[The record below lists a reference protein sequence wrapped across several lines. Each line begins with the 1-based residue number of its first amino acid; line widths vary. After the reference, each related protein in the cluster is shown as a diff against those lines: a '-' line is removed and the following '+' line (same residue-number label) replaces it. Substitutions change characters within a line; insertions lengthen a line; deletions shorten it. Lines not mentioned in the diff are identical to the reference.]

1 MTTVYKY
8 KKCDVF
14 GFAKSIKNICVNGYD
29 KDLIIYRNK
38 PTGEE
43 QKAADINTD
52 NDDLTEDEITELTK
66 LKKEYEKYEE
76 TLKDKSVIIYDF
88 DSKDESKNIKMME
101 NIAKIGEG
109 KTIIIDLSSNW
120 MNDIDIATDKDK
132 DASDI
137 STASFKH
144 DDQTFNKAMTGQST
158 QLEAFSSN
166 RYTVIYGK
174 KTAGIQASTA
184 NPHIFNHNV
193 IDSLAKNGVVVDIK
207 TDTELRILKFMRE
220 LEKLRK
226 FNIFFIHPSYDL
238 EYSEYESPSDISN
251 PTYIK
256 GKGEICAIAYRAL
269 ILRFF
274 PYLTILTESMRED
287 AYLF

>member
-101 NIAKIGEG
+101 NIAKTPCLACI
-109 KTIIIDLSSNW
+109 LLC
-120 MNDIDIATDKDK
+120 
-132 DASDI
+132 
-137 STASFKH
+137 F
-144 DDQTFNKAMTGQST
+144 
-158 QLEAFSSN
+158 
-166 RYTVIYGK
+166 TV
-174 KTAGIQASTA
+174 
-184 NPHIFNHNV
+184 
-193 IDSLAKNGVVVDIK
+193 L
-207 TDTELRILKFMRE
+207 
-220 LEKLRK
+220 
-226 FNIFFIHPSYDL
+226 
-238 EYSEYESPSDISN
+238 
-251 PTYIK
+251 
-256 GKGEICAIAYRAL
+256 
-269 ILRFF
+269 
-274 PYLTILTESMRED
+274 
-287 AYLF
+287 